1 MKITHLTSAT
11 EIIEVNG
18 IKILTDPWLDD
29 GIYYGSWYLYPPY
42 TLPDST
48 IEDID
53 YVYVSHIHPDHF
65 CDATMQRL
73 NKSVPILIHRYQE
86 PFLKRRIES
95 MGFQVMEL
103 ENNQRTLL
111 KNDVHINIIAAD
123 NCNPEIC
130 GKAFGCFAFSNQTG
144 GSNQID
150 SMCVIDNEEF
160 VLLNTNDC
168 PYPIAYESI
177 GKVKQGYPKIDF
189 LLVGYTGASLYPYAM
204 VDYSEEEMHAAKE
217 RARRKSLGFG
227 AKIIA
232 ETQPR
237 FFMPFAGT
245 YVLGGSNWELNRYS
259 PSPELE
265 DAVEFF
271 ESQPDIDSE
280 ATRSVLLNAGE
291 TFDLATELQSKE
303 YQPINKSERWNYI
316 ENELSQKSYVFED
329 DPPVSLQEFEAI
341 LPKAMERMLRKR
353 EEIEFATDT
362 RILISLPS
370 EKLLK
375 IDCRNEHASGE
386 IVDDCEGEY
395 VEPFIYFEVD
405 FRLLYRI
412 FKGPRF
418 AHWNNVEIA
427 ALLKMRRHPDTYEMG
442 IHLLL
447 CYLHQ

>member
-11 EIIEVNG
+11 EIVEVNG
-18 IKILTDPWLDD
+18 LKILTDPWLDD

-48 IEDID
+48 IDDID

-73 NKSVPILIHRYQE
+73 DKSTPILIHRYQE

-95 MGFQVMEL
+95 MGFQVVEL
-103 ENNQRTLL
+103 ENNQRTHL
-111 KNDVHINIIAAD
+111 KNDVYINIIAAD

-130 GKAFGCFAFSNQTG
+130 GKAFGCFAFSRETG

-150 SMCVIDNEEF
+150 SMCVIDNEEY

-204 VDYSEEEMHAAKE
+204 MDYSEEEMHLAKE
-217 RARRKSLGFG
+217 RARRKSLGLG
-227 AKIIA
+227 ARIIA

-245 YVLGGSNWELNRYS
+245 YILGGANWELNCYS

-265 DAVEFF
+265 DAVKFF
-271 ESQPDIDSE
+271 EAYDEIDNSLTQ
-280 ATRSVLLNAGE
+280 AVLLNSGE
-291 TFDLATELQSKE
+291 TFDLTTKSQTKE
-303 YQPINKSERWNYI
+303 YRPVDKAQRWNYI
-316 ENELSQKSYVFED
+316 KTELSTKPYVFEN
-329 DPPVSLQEFEAI
+329 DPEVSLADFTELI
-341 LPKAMERMLRKR
+341 PKATDRMFRKR
-353 EEIEFATDT
+353 EEIGFSTDT
-362 RILISLPS
+362 AILIRLP
-370 EKLLK
+370 ENKLLK
-375 IDCRNEHASGE
+375 LDCRAGCASSE
-386 IVDDCEGEY
+386 VIEEGEAY

-405 FRLLYRI
+405 FRLLHRI
-412 FKGPRF
+412 FRGPRF

-427 ALLKMRRHPDTYEMG
+427 ALLKMRRRPDVYEMG

-447 CYLHQ
+447 CYLHE